1 MPMATE
7 SFYGRDAELRE
18 IQTALD
24 PSKPG
29 RKSLL
34 IYGMGGSGKTQLT
47 LRHIG
52 QEGNRYSAVIWINGS
67 TKEHAQRSFA
77 EAAGYITS
85 SWPRDLPTP
94 YAGSDDL
101 LLVSARLRST
111 LLTTWLLVID
121 SADNPEQ
128 GQLSSFIPTCPHGSV
143 LITSTRLLRLNS
155 FKPDR
160 PMSMHGLDPQSS
172 QDLLVEMSGR
182 DEDDNDD
189 RMIAR
194 EIGKELSGM
203 PLAVEQAG
211 ALIRDGEFSFAD
223 FLAAYKTEYTRLMEN
238 FTPSDESRV
247 FTTILDMTYRSVEKN
262 PQHLALLNLIGV
274 LGPWQIP
281 LNLLEGF
288 SFTGTDSSDRLS
300 DDIKAL
306 QSLLGHPNFLRAAL
320 RRLATLCV
328 ITLREEAGSVVGV
341 MIHRVM
347 CQWCLKKVTEAG
359 KQDLIL
365 QAAYGLARGIR
376 CPSSVINALE
386 CARNDQTI
394 ERKLAAPLS
403 YCLALLHLRVPRDD
417 LDLSRGRLRDAYA
430 TIITQA
436 AWVYLRIGP
445 VEKSKGYF
453 LAAVEYDTLRNHEL
467 GRQWPAD
474 ETSLVLLWG
483 LASAYHRSGDLKEA
497 EETFGSAVELS
508 KSLHGDEGEETRA
521 ISTRYIHVSKRKG
534 VMSRHH
540 QSAVVAS
547 ASAKRA
553 PFNLPGEDNQD
564 STEYGWRSASGGRV
578 HPAARLEE
586 RGAASLEPYEADL
599 TDFKEK
605 LSNLNLAEQNLLW
618 NLCTVYDPTSE
629 STQVRS
635 SLAKIVDVRYDILTN
650 VEMLLLG
657 GADIESKDIDRPHF
671 ESFTLLADAIM
682 TGNEPLVQFLLDKG
696 ADLEANATSSR
707 APLVLAVETE
717 HEGMVHLLIKNGVDK
732 DVVTEYGSTALTTAC
747 ARQSDTLVR
756 MLLDHGA
763 NPNVEADGD
772 ETALTVACNKGSD
785 AMVQMLLDH
794 GANPNNRLND
804 GYTALMAACVEGSDT
819 VVQILLNH
827 GAKPN
832 MKANDGFTA
841 LMAACNKGS
850 DAMVQMLLD
859 HGANPNNR
867 LNDGYTALMVACVEG
882 SDTVV
887 QILLNHGAKP
897 NMKANDGF
905 TALMAACVEGSDTV
919 VQILLNHGAKPN
931 MKANDGFTA
940 LMVACVEG
948 SDTVVQILLNHGAKP
963 NMKADDGLTALMVAC
978 VEGSDT
984 VVQILLNHG
993 AKPNNRLDDGLT
1005 ALMDMAVTEQQTKIR
1020 TLQYGGADVNV
1031 ADDDGETAL
1040 MMAARSGRA
1049 EAVELL
1055 LNNGAKAEAVNNDGE
1070 TALMV
1075 ATRHGH
1081 TKVVKMLLPKCEGAN
1096 AETFNDESEQALI
1109 VAVRA
1114 SDREAVETLLRN
1126 GADIEATT
1134 EDGNTAF
1141 DLASDE
1147 MYEFMERVLLGVG
1160 GSQESSS

>member
-18 IQTALD
+18 MKASLD

-47 LRHIG
+47 LRHIR
-52 QEGNRYSAVIWINGS
+52 QEESRYSSVIWINGS

-111 LLTTWLLVID
+111 LLTNWLLVID

-143 LITSTRLLRLNS
+143 LITSTRLLKSNG
-155 FKPDR
+155 FQPDR

-182 DEDDNDD
+182 DEDENDD

-247 FTTILDMTYRSVEKN
+247 FTTILDMTYHSVEKN

-288 SFTGTDSSDRLS
+288 SFAGTDSSDRLS

-376 CPSSVINALE
+376 CPSSVILQLRHALE
-386 CARNDQTI
+386 LARDDQTK

-403 YCLALLHLRVPRDD
+403 YCLDLLHSRVPRDD
-417 LDLSRGRLRDAYA
+417 LDLSHGRLRDAYA
-430 TIITQA
+430 TIVTQA
-436 AWVYLRIGP
+436 AWVNLSIGS

-453 LAAVEYDTLRNHEL
+453 LAAVEYDTLRNNEL
-467 GRQWPAD
+467 DRQWPAD
-474 ETSLVLLWG
+474 ETSLVMLWG

-497 EETFGSAVELS
+497 EETFGTAVELS

-521 ISTRYIHVSKRKG
+521 LSTRYVHVSKRKG

-553 PFNLPGEDNQD
+553 PFHLPGENSQD
-564 STEYGWRSASGGRV
+564 STECDGRSA
-578 HPAARLEE
+578 PA
-586 RGAASLEPYEADL
+586 GPVPSSASLDERRATLLESHDADL
-599 TDFKEK
+599 QDLKVK
-605 LSNLNLAEQNLLW
+605 LSHFNLAEQNLLW
-618 NLCTVYDPTSE
+618 NLCTVYD
-629 STQVRS
+629 STTQTR
-635 SLAKIVDVRYDILTN
+635 LAITDLVKVVDVENDVLTN

-657 GADIESKDIDRPHF
+657 GADIESEDTDQLYSGSATPLTH
-671 ESFTLLADAIM
+671 AVV

-696 ADLEANATSSR
+696 AEIEASGTSGDT
-707 APLVLAVETE
+707 PLILAVETE
-717 HEGMVHLLIKNGVDK
+717 HEGMVHLLIKNGVEK
-732 DVVTEYGSTALTTAC
+732 DAINVDGDTALMAAC
-747 ARQSDTLVR
+747 ARQLDTLV
-756 MLLDHGA
+756 
-763 NPNVEADGD
+763 
-772 ETALTVACNKGSD
+772 
-785 AMVQMLLDH
+785 QILLDH
-794 GANPNNRLND
+794 GANPNNRLNN
-804 GYTALMAACVEGSDT
+804 GRTALMAACAEGSNAMVQMLLNHGAKPNVKANRGVT
-819 VVQILLNH
+819 ALMVACEKGSNVIVEILLNHGAKPNMKANRGVTALMVACEKGSNVIVQILLNH

-832 MKANDGFTA
+832 MKAKRGVTA
-841 LMAACNKGS
+841 LMVACAEGS

-859 HGANPNNR
+859 HGADPN
-867 LNDGYTALMVACVEG
+867 
-882 SDTVV
+882 
-887 QILLNHGAKP
+887 AKT
-897 NMKANDGF
+897 NSGN
-905 TALMAACVEGSDTV
+905 
-919 VQILLNHGAKPN
+919 
-931 MKANDGFTA
+931 
-940 LMVACVEG
+940 
-948 SDTVVQILLNHGAKP
+948 
-963 NMKADDGLTALMVAC
+963 
-978 VEGSDT
+978 
-984 VVQILLNHG
+984 
-993 AKPNNRLDDGLT
+993 T
-1005 ALMDMAVTEQQTKIR
+1005 ALMDMAVIGQQTKIR
-1020 TLQYGGADVNV
+1020 TLLYGGADVNV
-1031 ADDDGETAL
+1031 ANDDGKTAL
-1040 MMAARSGRA
+1040 MMAARSGHA
-1049 EAVELL
+1049 ESVALL
-1055 LNNGAKAEAVNNDGE
+1055 LKNDAEAEAVNNDGE
-1070 TALMV
+1070 TAL
-1075 ATRHGH
+1075 
-1081 TKVVKMLLPKCEGAN
+1081 
-1096 AETFNDESEQALI
+1096 I
-1109 VAVRA
+1109 VAVRGG
-1114 SDREAVETLLRN
+1114 DREAVGTLLRN

-1134 EDGNTAF
+1134 KDGDTAF

-1160 GSQESSS
+1160 VSQESSS